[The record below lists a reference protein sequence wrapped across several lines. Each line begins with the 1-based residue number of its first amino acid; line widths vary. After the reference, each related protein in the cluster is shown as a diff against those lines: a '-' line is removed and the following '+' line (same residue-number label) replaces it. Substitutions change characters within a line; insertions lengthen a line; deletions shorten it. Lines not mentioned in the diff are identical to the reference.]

1 MAAALGMILGM
12 GARALGEHAQEKR
25 QMEMAH
31 DQMVFQ
37 MYQSHPQAAITKGGQ
52 EWLTKHGG
60 KEVAEGF
67 MQIGTL
73 AHQAHQGFGQAFGG
87 QPNSGPMSQGQGQ
100 PQPGASPQD
109 PATEMKQRIGAMEQ
123 YMASDQWSQLSSEDQ
138 KLGTMLYNRHVQEY
152 EKLTGQKAQSERQ
165 QAGFQQQETLRKE
178 HVGDAE
184 KLLHERIGAETG
196 KEEKM
201 IGLREGA
208 NIDEAR
214 KKKELGLTGAGDKST
229 KPVDPMVAANR
240 AGVVLTKL
248 QKQADT
254 QFKDKEPHFWNRAE
268 HQKWQADKEAWL
280 AKQATTAGV
289 NPSTGLPLSMSPVET
304 PANGAPP
311 PPAGFKL
318 DK

>member
-1 MAAALGMILGM
+1 MILGM

-87 QPNSGPMSQGQGQ
+87 QPSSGPMSQGQGQ

-123 YMASDQWSQLSSEDQ
+123 YMASDQWSQLSPEDQ

-152 EKLTGQKAQSERQ
+152 EKLTGQKAQSDRQ
-165 QAGFQQQETLRKE
+165 LAGFQQQETLRKE
-178 HVGDAE
+178 RTGDAE

-196 KEEKM
+196 KEKEM

-214 KKKELGLTGAGDKST
+214 KKKELGLTGAADRPAKPIPESVERGRRTLTVDRLNKEFDSLHPYASKNPFGGDYET
-229 KPVDPMVAANR
+229 KRDEFVKQRLGGVSPTDYVNASASAAAAVPSDVSNY
-240 AGVVLTKL
+240 
-248 QKQADT
+248 
-254 QFKDKEPHFWNRAE
+254 
-268 HQKWQADKEAWL
+268 ADKYFP
-280 AKQATTAGV
+280 K
-289 NPSTGLPLSMSPVET
+289 
-304 PANGAPP
+304 
-311 PPAGFKL
+311 K
-318 DK
+318 